1 LIRKIFITLA
11 IFIMLPLVIWWVRHN
26 EKIALRLGRAL
37 TDEEMS
43 WAKKIGIAH
52 PEKIRILNV
61 TRIPTAVPLYVEKLL
76 QRKGYPAGSAA
87 GMCMRYGIY
96 AKESHAYKKS
106 LIAHELVHTH
116 QFERLGG
123 LWHFLHIYLKETM
136 ILGYANS
143 PLEKEANCTA
153 DSIVIG

>member
-1 LIRKIFITLA
+1 
-11 IFIMLPLVIWWVRHN
+11 MLPLTIWWVRHN
-26 EKIALRLGRAL
+26 EKIALRLGRKL
-37 TDEEMS
+37 SDEEMN
-43 WAKKIGIAH
+43 WAMQIGIAH
-52 PEKIRILNV
+52 PEKVRILNV
-61 TRIPTAVPLYVEKLL
+61 ARIPTPVPHFIEKLL
-76 QRKGYPAGSAA
+76 QRRGYPAGNAA

-96 AKESHAYKKS
+96 AKETYAHRKS

-123 LWHFLHIYLKETM
+123 LWHFLNLYLKETM

-153 DSIVIG
+153 ESMVAGLLHSG

>member
-1 LIRKIFITLA
+1 
-11 IFIMLPLVIWWVRHN
+11 MLPFAMWWVRHN
-26 EKIALRLGRAL
+26 EKIALRLGRKL
-37 TDEEMS
+37 NDEELR
-43 WAKKIGIAH
+43 WAQIIGIAH

-61 TRIPTAVPLYVEKLL
+61 AKIPTPVPDFIEKMI

-96 AKESHAYKKS
+96 AKETYAHSKS

-123 LWHFLHIYLKETM
+123 IFHFLKTYLQETM
-136 ILGYANS
+136 LLGYSNS
-143 PLEKEANCTA
+143 PLEIEANSTA
-153 DSIVIG
+153 ETIVTELPA

>member
-1 LIRKIFITLA
+1 
-11 IFIMLPLVIWWVRHN
+11 MLPFAMWWVRHN
-26 EKIALRLGRAL
+26 EKIALRMGRKL
-37 TDEEMS
+37 NDEEMS
-43 WAKKIGIAH
+43 WAKQIGIAH

-61 TRIPTAVPLYVEKLL
+61 ARIPTPVPYLIEKRL
-76 QRKGYPAGSAA
+76 QRRGYPAGSAA

-96 AKESHAYKKS
+96 AKETYAHKKS

-123 LWHFLHIYLKETM
+123 LWHFLNIYLKETM

-143 PLEKEANCTA
+143 PLEIEANSTA
-153 DSIVIG
+153 ESLVA

>member
-1 LIRKIFITLA
+1 
-11 IFIMLPLVIWWVRHN
+11 MLPFAIWWVRHN
-26 EKIALRLGRAL
+26 EKIALRMGRKL
-37 TDEEMS
+37 CDEELE
-43 WAKKIGIAH
+43 WAKQIGILH

-61 TRIPTAVPLYVEKLL
+61 ATIPTPAPNFIEKLI

-96 AKESHAYKKS
+96 AKETYAHRKS

-123 LWHFLHIYLKETM
+123 IWHFLKTYLQETM
-136 ILGYANS
+136 LLGYANS
-143 PLEKEANCTA
+143 PLEIEANHTA
-153 DSIVIG
+153 ESLVA